1 MYVEALKP
9 PSSEIP
15 AELEPTGATPEAVFK
30 PSSGS
35 QPCRGLQNH
44 STHTDK

>member
-35 QPCRGLQNH
+35 QPCRGPQIH